1 MSTAV
6 CGLNSTQFTAL
17 TNKLQSQ
24 LVVVRHASTCT
35 THAQVSFTHSTPSQ
49 PQTCTPIDSLSE
61 VASLQSAQDLFLKYR
76 DFSSDGL
83 FDDLSLSGERSGLD
97 LKESISFFCGD
108 AAGKNGSFL
117 SILTTALFGNDYQQ
131 SQYS

>member
-24 LVVVRHASTCT
+24 LVVVRHAPPHTQT
-35 THAQVSFTHSTPSQ
+35 FYTHSTPSQ
-49 PQTCTPIDSLSE
+49 PQTCTPIDGLSE
-61 VASLQSAQDLFLKYR
+61 VASLQRAQELFLKYR

-83 FDDLSLSGERSGLD
+83 FSDMSLSGEGGELD
-97 LKESISFFCGD
+97 VEQSRSFFCGE
-108 AAGKNGSFL
+108 AGGKNGSFL
-117 SILTTALFGNDYQQ
+117 SILTTALFGNDYQR
-131 SQYS
+131 SKHS